1 MHFFWVFLGVLRD
14 SSGAKQTVEI
24 EHLGENGY
32 RRKSLDKSLLAIS
45 IQLQELIKEFTGN
58 IFFSY
63 LAIKTTILSH
73 TQTEGHLNN

>member
-1 MHFFWVFLGVLRD
+1 MHFSWIFFGVLRV
-14 SSGAKQTVEI
+14 SWGAKQVVET

-32 RRKSLDKSLLAIS
+32 RKKCLDKSLLAIR
-45 IQLQELIKEFTGN
+45 IQLQELIKESIGN